1 MNFPSQIV
9 QNILIDLDGTLTDPK
24 VGIHRCIRYAMEKLN
39 QPLDKNIDLDW
50 TIGPPLK
57 DSFIQ
62 LLGSDKEADQALE
75 LYRERFAPIG
85 LFENTVYPHVNT
97 TLKTLVE
104 RGYHLYLATA
114 KPHVYA
120 KKILTH
126 FGLSEYF
133 TQIYGSELT
142 GERTHKGE
150 LIAYILEQ
158 EQLNPTNCIM
168 VGDRKYD
175 ILGAQ
180 QNGVATVA
188 VTYGYGTAEEIKN
201 ADIQIHSFDDLLNL
215 SSLNNTPSTTKT
227 APTSA

>member
-24 VGIHRCIRYAMEKLN
+24 VGIHSCIRYAMEKLN
-39 QPLDKNIDLDW
+39 QTLDKNIDLDW

-62 LLGSDKEADQALE
+62 LLGSDKHADQALE

-97 TLKTLVE
+97 TLQTLVE
-104 RGYHLYLATA
+104 RGYRLYLATA

-142 GERTHKGE
+142 GERTNKGE

-158 EQLNPTNCIM
+158 EQLNPKTCVM

-188 VTYGYGTAEEIKN
+188 VTYGYGTAEEIEN
-201 ADIQIHSFDDLLNL
+201 ADVQIHSFDDLLNL
-215 SSLNNTPSTTKT
+215 SSLSNTPNTTKT